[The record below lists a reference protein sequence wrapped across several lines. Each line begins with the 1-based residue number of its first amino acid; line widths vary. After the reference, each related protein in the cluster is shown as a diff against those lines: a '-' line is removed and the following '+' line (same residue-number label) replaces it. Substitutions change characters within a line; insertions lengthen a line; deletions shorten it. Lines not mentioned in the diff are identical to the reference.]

1 MPCRIGSQSQRGS
14 FTTRGS
20 DRNSLK

>member
-14 FTTRGS
+14 STTRGS
-20 DRNSLK
+20 ERNSAR